1 MSKVTIEVPENIN
14 LLIGVV
20 SLASRYTTFEFELK
34 AFEQLEN
41 LLIEISNSKIVG
53 K

>member
-1 MSKVTIEVPENIN
+1 MSKVIIEVPENIN

-34 AFEQLEN
+34 AFEQLEK
-41 LLIEISNSKIVG
+41 LLIEMGNLKRVG